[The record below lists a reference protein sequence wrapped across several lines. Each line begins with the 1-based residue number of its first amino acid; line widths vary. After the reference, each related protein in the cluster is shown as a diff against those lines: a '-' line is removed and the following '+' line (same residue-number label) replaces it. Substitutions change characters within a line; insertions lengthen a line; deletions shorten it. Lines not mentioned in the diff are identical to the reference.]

1 MKTKLIVTFLFS
13 TNYIHQTALNILNE
27 IPTTNYGQMRWALK
41 ISKVQSWMQEKT
53 NAIQLKHIQLLQI
66 STSNSSNVTSK
77 LRMSSKSTQVL
88 LSRVSIYNINLC
100 PELFSNTSFILCI

>member
-1 MKTKLIVTFLFS
+1 MKTKLIVTCLFS
-13 TNYIHQTALNILNE
+13 TINIHQTALNILNE

-53 NAIQLKHIQLLQI
+53 NAIFQLKHIQLLQI

-77 LRMSSKSTQVL
+77 LRMSSKSAL
-88 LSRVSIYNINLC
+88 K
-100 PELFSNTSFILCI
+100 PCIHLQY